1 MVQFSFMGNTYTI
14 ETTETT
20 ETTYSSVEQVS
31 RM

>member
-20 ETTYSSVEQVS
+20 YSSVEQVS
-31 RM
+31 SM